1 MKPPV
6 VSIVQRGYQDRY
18 GFQRLFLRY
27 SWSYKTNYIALSW
40 KLLPKDW
47 DKTTQSVRPRATLGG
62 ETAAIV
68 NGDLAKTLNKA
79 YSIIA
84 DLIAN
89 ELPPTFDTFKPK
101 MGAEKKAAFHFFDVA
116 VKLLDEE
123 YATEQIS
130 ASTLKCYKAATNKF
144 KELNGNLRLQE
155 LTREQIMAFKQ
166 NIVQGGKENLA
177 NQYVKYLK
185 IVYSRVLKR
194 YKLADVHKPFEDV
207 SIKIVKISEKKSMT
221 MNEYLAFRKALAD
234 YAPDSSEYETIRRFL
249 IMCRGLRFSDTT
261 QIQKTQHYFAFED
274 GGTKFQYLTVSAQKT
289 GTKGIVP
296 ISASDEVLL
305 QWQPDGLL
313 FEKLQYSVYVKR
325 LKKLSL
331 ELIGREI
338 TTHYGRHFTGD
349 FILNSTD
356 MGLDDVK
363 TIIGVKSD
371 RIAEIYAQKDIKAVL
386 RKFYAAVAN
395 LESKSD

>member
-6 VSIVQRGYQDRY
+6 ISIVQRGYQDRY

-47 DKTTQSVRPRATLGG
+47 DQSTQTVKPRATLGG

-89 ELPPTFDTFKPK
+89 ELPPTFDAFKPK
-101 MGAEKKAAFHFFDVA
+101 MGAEKKSAFRFFDAA

-123 YATEQIS
+123 YAGKQIS
-130 ASTLKCYKAATNKF
+130 DSTLKVYKASLNKF
-144 KELNGNLRLQE
+144 KELNGDLRMQE
-155 LTREQIMAFKQ
+155 LTRDQVVAFKRS
-166 NIVQGGKENLA
+166 IVQSGKDNMA

-185 IVYSRVLKR
+185 IIYSRVLKR
-194 YKLADVHKPFEDV
+194 HKLPDTHKPFEDV
-207 SIKIVKISEKKSMT
+207 SIRIVKISEKKSMT
-221 MNEYLAFRKALAD
+221 MGEYLTFRKALAN
-234 YAPDSSEYETIRRFL
+234 YTPESTEYETIRRFL

-261 QIQKTQHYFAFED
+261 QIQKTQHYFTFED
-274 GGTKFQYLTVSAQKT
+274 GGTKFQYLTVNAQKT

-313 FEKLQYSVYVKR
+313 FEKLQYPVYVKR

-338 TTHYGRHFTGD
+338 TTHFGRHFTGD
-349 FILNSTD
+349 FILNSTG

-363 TIIGVKSD
+363 AIIGVKSD
-371 RIAEIYAQKDIKAVL
+371 RIAEIYAQKDIKEVL
-386 RKFYAAVAN
+386 KKFYKAV
-395 LESKSD
+395 EGMEGEK

>member
-6 VSIVQRGYQDRY
+6 ISIVQRGYQDRY

-47 DKTTQSVRPRATLGG
+47 DQTTQTVRPRATLGG
-62 ETAAIV
+62 ETAAVV

-89 ELPPTFDTFKPK
+89 ELPPTFDAFKLK
-101 MGAEKKAAFHFFDVA
+101 MGAEKKAAFLFFDAA

-123 YATEQIS
+123 YAGKQIS
-130 ASTLKCYKAATNKF
+130 ASTLKVYKAAINKF
-144 KELNGNLRLQE
+144 KEINGDLRMQE
-155 LTREQIMAFKQ
+155 LTRDQVVAFKR
-166 NIVQGGKENLA
+166 NIVQGGKENMA

-185 IVYSRVLKR
+185 IIYSRVLKQ

-207 SIKIVKISEKKSMT
+207 SIRIVKISEKKSMT
-221 MNEYLAFRKALAD
+221 MGEYLTFRKALAD
-234 YAPDSSEYETIRRFL
+234 YAPESSEYETIRRFL

-261 QIQKTQHYFAFED
+261 QIQKTQHYFTFED
-274 GGTKFQYLTVSAQKT
+274 GGTKFQYLTVNAQKT

-313 FEKLQYSVYVKR
+313 FEKLQYPVYVKR

-338 TTHYGRHFTGD
+338 TTHFGRHFTGD
-349 FILNSTD
+349 FILNSTG

-363 TIIGVKSD
+363 AIIGVKSD
-371 RIAEIYAQKDIKAVL
+371 RIAEIYAQKDIKEVL
-386 RKFYAAVAN
+386 KKFYKAVEGMEEA
-395 LESKSD
+395 

>member
-6 VSIVQRGYQDRY
+6 ISIVQRGYQDRY

-47 DKTTQSVRPRATLGG
+47 DQTTQTVKPRATLGG

-89 ELPPTFDTFKPK
+89 ELPPTFGAFKPK
-101 MGAEKKAAFHFFDVA
+101 MGAGKKAAFLFFDAA
-116 VKLLDEE
+116 VKMLDGE
-123 YATEQIS
+123 YTGKQIS
-130 ASTLKCYKAATNKF
+130 ASTLKVYKASLNKF
-144 KELNGNLRLQE
+144 KELNGDLRMQE
-155 LTREQIMAFKQ
+155 LTRDQVVAFKR
-166 NIVQGGKENLA
+166 NIVQGGKDNLA

-185 IVYSRVLKR
+185 IIYSRVLKH

-207 SIKIVKISEKKSMT
+207 SIRIVKISEKKSMT
-221 MNEYLAFRKALAD
+221 IGEYLTFRKALAD
-234 YAPDSSEYETIRRFL
+234 YAPGSTEYETIRRFL

-261 QIQKTQHYFAFED
+261 QIQKTQHYFSFED
-274 GGTKFQYLTVSAQKT
+274 GGTKFQYLTVNAQKT

-313 FEKLQYSVYVKR
+313 FEKLQYPVYVKR

-338 TTHYGRHFTGD
+338 TTHFGRHFTGD
-349 FILNSTD
+349 FILNSTG

-363 TIIGVKSD
+363 AIIGVKSD
-371 RIAEIYAQKDIKAVL
+371 RIAEIYAQKDIKEVL
-386 RKFYAAVAN
+386 KKFYKAV
-395 LESKSD
+395 EGMEGG

>member
-6 VSIVQRGYQDRY
+6 ISIVQRGYQDRY

-27 SWSYKTNYIALSW
+27 SWLYKTNYIALSW

-47 DKTTQSVRPRATLGG
+47 DQKTQTVKPRATLGG

-68 NGDLAKTLNKA
+68 NGDLSKTLNKA

-89 ELPPTFDTFKPK
+89 ELPPTFDAFKPK
-101 MGAEKKAAFHFFDVA
+101 MGAEKKSAFLFFDAA
-116 VKLLDEE
+116 VKMLDEE
-123 YATEQIS
+123 YAGNQIS
-130 ASTLKCYKAATNKF
+130 ASTLKVYKASLNKF
-144 KELNGNLRLQE
+144 KELNGDLRMQE
-155 LTREQIMAFKQ
+155 LTRDQVVAFKR
-166 NIVQGGKENLA
+166 NIVQGGKDNLA

-185 IVYSRVLKR
+185 IVYSRVLKH

-207 SIKIVKISEKKSMT
+207 SIRIVKISEKKSMT
-221 MNEYLAFRKALAD
+221 MGEYLTFRKALAD
-234 YAPDSSEYETIRRFL
+234 YTPESTEYDTIRRFL

-261 QIQKTQHYFAFED
+261 QIQKTQHYFTFED
-274 GGTKFQYLTVSAQKT
+274 GGTKFQYLTVNAQKT

-313 FEKLQYSVYVKR
+313 FEKLQYPVYVKR

-338 TTHYGRHFTGD
+338 TTHFGRHFTGD
-349 FILNSTD
+349 FILNSTG

-363 TIIGVKSD
+363 AIIGVKSD
-371 RIAEIYAQKDIKAVL
+371 RIAEIYAQKDIKEVL
-386 RKFYAAVAN
+386 KKFYAAVAN

>member
-6 VSIVQRGYQDRY
+6 ISIVQRGYQDRY

-27 SWSYKTNYIALSW
+27 SWSYKTNYVALSW

-47 DKTTQSVRPRATLGG
+47 DQTTQTVRPRATLGG
-62 ETAAIV
+62 ETAAVV

-89 ELPPTFDTFKPK
+89 ELPPTFDAFKPK
-101 MGAEKKAAFHFFDVA
+101 MGAEKKSAFRFFDAA

-123 YATEQIS
+123 YAGKQIS
-130 ASTLKCYKAATNKF
+130 DSTLKVYKASLNKF
-144 KELNGNLRLQE
+144 KELNGDLRMQE
-155 LTREQIMAFKQ
+155 LTRDQVVAFKRS
-166 NIVQGGKENLA
+166 IVQNGKDNMA

-185 IVYSRVLKR
+185 IIYSRVLKR
-194 YKLADVHKPFEDV
+194 HKLPDVHKPFEDV
-207 SIKIVKISEKKSMT
+207 SIRIVKISEKKSMT
-221 MNEYLAFRKALAD
+221 MGEYLTFRKALAD
-234 YAPDSSEYETIRRFL
+234 YTPESTEYDTIRRFL

-261 QIQKTQHYFAFED
+261 QIQKTQHYFTFED
-274 GGTKFQYLTVSAQKT
+274 GGTKFQYLTVNAQKT

-313 FEKLQYSVYVKR
+313 FEKLQYPVYVKR

-338 TTHYGRHFTGD
+338 TTHFGRHFTGD
-349 FILNSTD
+349 FILNSTG

-363 TIIGVKSD
+363 AIIGVKSD
-371 RIAEIYAQKDIKAVL
+371 RIAEIYAQKDIKEVL
-386 RKFYAAVAN
+386 KKFYKAVEGMEEA
-395 LESKSD
+395 